1 MSVPITTYAVCVQ
14 DRHSPLQ
21 SIGLKRIAG
30 VYRVEIMI
38 IIVLVR
44 RVFHIDARV
53 GFPLLW
59 STDLEWAA
67 LRLVSAVSQGEQM
80 FDSMLVLA

>member
-1 MSVPITTYAVCVQ
+1 
-14 DRHSPLQ
+14 
-21 SIGLKRIAG
+21 
-30 VYRVEIMI
+30 MI

-44 RVFHIDARV
+44 WVFHIDARV

-59 STDLEWAA
+59 STDLEWVA

-80 FDSMLVLA
+80 IDSMLVLA